1 MRGLNS
7 LWISLAITASAVVAQ
22 SNSNSKVVEIGPDYN
37 VLSEPFSREVDEPF
51 SKTKSGSKT
60 FENIGEAAFIVYNKR
75 FYDIIGTQPNLTVV
89 AEKDFSFAHEAGI
102 YVEKTNEIMF
112 TSNRLGD
119 TSGTDQYADVY
130 KMSVDTFEVTK
141 ISPSIDINL
150 ANGGT
155 FYDGKAIIVG
165 QGKGSLGAAIY
176 SVDPVTYETKVILNN
191 FFGLKFN
198 SLNDVAVS
206 RKDGSFWFTDP
217 SYGFEQKFRQQ
228 PQLGDFVY
236 RWDPKTGDVRLV
248 ADGFVK
254 PNGFQ
259 FSPDE
264 NIAYVSDTGFT
275 TGVGQ
280 TDVKR
285 PHTVYA
291 FDVSR
296 KSGGSVFLTNRRVF
310 ALSDT
315 GIPDGIKLDIKGNL
329 YIGSG
334 DGVNVYAPDG
344 TLLGK
349 INTIKCANLV
359 FAKDDLFILS
369 ENKIYH
375 TKLNTQGVMLN

>member
-1 MRGLNS
+1 MRGFNS
-7 LWISLAITASAVVAQ
+7 IWISLAVTATAVIAH
-22 SNSNSKVVEIGPDYN
+22 SNSKVVEIGPSYN
-37 VLSEPFSREVDEPF
+37 VLTEPFSREVGEPF
-51 SKTKSGSKT
+51 SKTQVGSQSL
-60 FENIGEAAFIVYNKR
+60 ENIGEAAFIVYNKK
-75 FYDIIGTQPNLTVV
+75 FYDIIGTKPNLTVV

-102 YVEKTNEIMF
+102 YVAKTNEIIF

-119 TSGTDQYADVY
+119 TSGTEQYVDIF
-130 KMSVDTFEVTK
+130 KMNVDTYEVSK
-141 ISPSIDINL
+141 VSPKSEIYL

-165 QGKGSLGAAIY
+165 QGKGSHGSAIY

-198 SLNDVAVS
+198 SMNDVVVS

-217 SYGFEQKFRQQ
+217 SYGHEQKFRDQ

-236 RWDPKTGDVRLV
+236 RWDPKTGDVRLA

-254 PNGFQ
+254 PNGIQ

-264 NIAYVSDTGFT
+264 NIAYISDTGFT
-275 TGVGQ
+275 TGVGE

-296 KSGGSVFLTNRRVF
+296 KNGSAFLTNRRVF
-310 ALSDT
+310 AMSDT
-315 GIPDGIKLDIKGNL
+315 GIPDGIKLDVRGNV
-329 YIGSG
+329 YVGSG
-334 DGVNVYAPDG
+334 DGVNVYSPQG
-344 TLLGK
+344 VLLGK
-349 INTIKCANLV
+349 INTVRCANLV
-359 FAKDDLFILS
+359 FAKKDLFILS
-369 ENKIYH
+369 ETQIYH
-375 TKLNTQGVMLN
+375 AKLNVEGVKLN